1 MTAQA
6 QFNIAMVLR
15 SDVSQGKAGLA
26 DFTNSLQKV
35 KEEAAKTG
43 AATAKEAAELEG
55 LAAAATRAAR
65 AQTDL
70 VAAERNAQATR
81 SRQLIAPLANPQ
93 QPAASSAAPVVA
105 FWRASE
111 TAAASLR
118 DTVAGL
124 NVTVGQ
130 QAHELVATAQATA
143 QWRAAMDDVR
153 SSFNPLFAASRQYE
167 LQLERIAEA
176 ERLGAISA
184 REAAA
189 AREQAVA
196 FIAPGATGPIGAA
209 PISSM
214 HTANV
219 AAQGFDVGVTAMMG
233 MPAWQIGMQQ
243 GTQLAQVAQQMGGGT
258 TALRGMAAGFA
269 SLLSPMTLATIGI
282 VTFSAVAIQWLMK
295 LGGETKSFREA
306 MDELAESTESY
317 SRNIARARSSTSD
330 LAADYGDAAEEVRN
344 LIAAMAELDRRAIQ
358 RSASTA
364 LGKIRDD
371 RDLWLPDLSWR
382 KDDPTADNNAQL
394 FDARRSRDR
403 NQMRRFFD
411 LDRSEGSADL
421 IDDVLDTMTAA
432 VGAKDKGIEEQIPL
446 LEKLQAAW
454 MAASEA
460 KEGYSEKEDTFLAD
474 IQEALERLQKVSGLD
489 GNEAGVAR
497 AQAITKDLSQ
507 QIELERARLK
517 YGQDSAHI
525 REIENRQE
533 REALELKLEG
543 LGLDLQSEHAGRAL
557 NALADLQR
565 QKELAALDA
574 RREWFRDQDDRIAA
588 IQRETALIGSTAA
601 EQARINALAEAEVEI
616 RKRKLTPLEAA
627 EARTKAIARA
637 EAEIAQTR
645 ARALRDL
652 QNAQV
657 AELYDTA
664 LAATRD
670 PHERVELEAQRE
682 YARQIADGATAEIA
696 AGHAT
701 LARARALRELQIAQG
716 EYLRGQDEQLA
727 KLRLELA
734 LVGQTAEVRARVLAL
749 AQAEQDIQRLGL
761 DGELADQARRRAL
774 AQAELGQVI
783 EAQADAW
790 KRVQSAGES
799 AIDGVLDK
807 LRGGD
812 IKGAMAEM
820 LGEIEKGF
828 FDLSIRNPLKNALIG
843 TNLGTWEDVGGW
855 AGIWGR
861 FTGAAPLDE
870 GKLARDS
877 VLPLQTLSVT
887 ATNVILQG
895 NLSGIPA
902 LGAANANTAP
912 MSFAAGLPGSAGV
925 QSQIWSFFAA
935 KGLAP
940 HQIAGIMGQAAAE
953 SGFNPHAVGDNGTSF
968 GIFQHHA
975 GRGQGL
981 LNAVGGVG
989 GLGNVDAQLEYLW
1002 QELLTSENGAL
1013 RRLLASTNV
1022 QEATIAAVG
1031 FERPQGWSAANPMG
1045 AHNFDGRLGAAEV
1058 ALAKFGATADTAT
1071 TDLGTLGNG
1080 MGVFGQALQGFAQ
1093 GGPQGGLTGLLGAL
1107 GTGFASALGIPGFS
1121 GGGPTGGSS
1130 PDEVRG
1136 LVHGKEFV
1144 FDAAATARIG
1154 VPTLEAIRKGSARG
1168 FREGGFVGPS
1178 PAFTSHSPALA
1189 ATAPAPVIQIQP
1201 VLVNNTGR
1209 PVQVET
1215 EETVDARGQRQM
1227 KYVLSDATADALAV
1241 PGGRAG
1247 KVMRSDYGIQ
1257 RAPRLR
1263 P

>member
-1 MTAQA
+1 
-6 QFNIAMVLR
+6 
-15 SDVSQGKAGLA
+15 
-26 DFTNSLQKV
+26 
-35 KEEAAKTG
+35 
-43 AATAKEAAELEG
+43 
-55 LAAAATRAAR
+55 
-65 AQTDL
+65 
-70 VAAERNAQATR
+70 
-81 SRQLIAPLANPQ
+81 
-93 QPAASSAAPVVA
+93 
-105 FWRASE
+105 
-111 TAAASLR
+111 
-118 DTVAGL
+118 
-124 NVTVGQ
+124 
-130 QAHELVATAQATA
+130 
-143 QWRAAMDDVR
+143 
-153 SSFNPLFAASRQYE
+153 
-167 LQLERIAEA
+167 
-176 ERLGAISA
+176 
-184 REAAA
+184 
-189 AREQAVA
+189 
-196 FIAPGATGPIGAA
+196 
-209 PISSM
+209 
-214 HTANV
+214 
-219 AAQGFDVGVTAMMG
+219 MG
-233 MPAWQIGMQQ
+233 MNPMMIGLQQ
-243 GTQLAQVAQQMGGGT
+243 GTQLVQVMQQMGGGRQ
-258 TALRGMAAGFA
+258 ALAGIAQGF
-269 SLLSPMTLATIGI
+269 LSILNPMSLATVGI
-282 VTFSAVAIQWLMK
+282 VAFGALAIQWLMK

-432 VGAKDKGIEEQIPL
+432 VGAKDKGIEEQIAA
-446 LEKLQAAW
+446 LEQLRLAW
-454 MAASEA
+454 VAASEA

-497 AQAITKDLSQ
+497 AQAMTKDLSQ

-517 YGQDSAHI
+517 YGQDSAQV

-533 REALELKLEG
+533 REALALKLEG
-543 LGLDLQSEHAGRAL
+543 LGLDRQNEDARRAL
-557 NALADLQR
+557 NTLADLQYQR
-565 QKELAALDA
+565 ERAARA
-574 RREWFRDQDDRIAA
+574 EWVRDQDDRIAA
-588 IQRETALIGSTAA
+588 IQLETALLGSTTA
-601 EQARINALAEAEVEI
+601 EQIRAKGIAEAELDI
-616 RKRKLTPLEAA
+616 RDRGLKGKEAELALT
-627 EARTKAIARA
+627 KSIARV
-637 EAEIAQTR
+637 EAEVALTR
-645 ARALRDL
+645 ARALKDL